1 MRTPALVAA
10 VVTVHAVAL
19 SAVMFIQGCGTPK
32 STKVAV
38 EPPPAPVMP
47 PKPPSPEQPPVLTP
61 KPVIHPPVPVEAA
74 PSMAVPAAGKTYT
87 VQNGDSLSKIAKKT
101 GVSARELTEVNGIK
115 DANKIRVGMKLV
127 LPDYAKAGST
137 PAAGVPAPAK
147 HKAVAKKKESSAKSA
162 PAAAG
167 GAVYVVQSGDSL
179 SKIASKHGV
188 KISALRE
195 ANKLKSD
202 KLVVGQK
209 LAIPGKQ
216 APAEAAPAAA
226 EPAAPAPAPAAIEP
240 APASPTPAPA
250 PAAIEAVPAAPAPVP
265 PAPTAATKLPA
276 QDQPMDYTVQP
287 NDSLDEIAKM
297 FIIKKEDIM
306 ALNNIT
312 DPSSIKPGQKLKIPA
327 TAL

>member
-1 MRTPALVAA
+1 
-10 VVTVHAVAL
+10 
-19 SAVMFIQGCGTPK
+19 
-32 STKVAV
+32 VAV

-47 PKPPSPEQPPVLTP
+47 PKPPSTEQAPILTP
-61 KPVIHPPVPVEAA
+61 KPVFHPPVPVEAA
-74 PSMAVPAAGKTYT
+74 PAMAVPGSGKTYT
-87 VQNGDSLSKIAKKT
+87 VQNGDSLSKIAKKC
-101 GVSARELTEVNGIK
+101 GVSARELSEVNGIK

-127 LPDYAKAGST
+127 LPDYAKAGSSPA
-137 PAAGVPAPAK
+137 PAAAPAK
-147 HKAVAKKKESSAKSA
+147 HKTASKAKESSSKTVTA
-162 PAAAG
+162 PEG
-167 GAVYVVQSGDSL
+167 GSVYVVQGGDSL

-188 KISALRE
+188 KSAAIRE

-202 KLVVGQK
+202 KIMVGQK
-209 LAIPGKQ
+209 LVIPGKS
-216 APAEAAPAAA
+216 APAEAAA
-226 EPAAPAPAPAAIEP
+226 AAPAPAPEAPKAEAIQ
-240 APASPTPAPA
+240 APPPAPA
-250 PAAIEAVPAAPAPVP
+250 PAPVAPAPALSEPAPMPP
-265 PAPTAATKLPA
+265 PAPTPSAKMPA